1 MGFPDKQCMCSIG
14 WFGNQCQKKAVFKDR
29 HLDLDG
35 YQEQPMGVN
44 NKFYWKIQN
53 GEVDVVF
60 QALSSSW
67 VGVGWRPASTT
78 KACKSFPNDAP
89 APLDKTLHPMDC
101 TDMVIGMARDGR
113 GRVADFYTRDRSTP
127 RED

>member
-1 MGFPDKQCMCSIG
+1 MFHGSRCEYMAGCNTDDDCNGPKGQGRCESLDSTLFPDKQCMCSIG

-29 HLDLDG
+29 YLDLDG

-89 APLDKTLHPMDC
+89 AP
-101 TDMVIGMARDGR
+101 
-113 GRVADFYTRDRSTP
+113 
-127 RED
+127 